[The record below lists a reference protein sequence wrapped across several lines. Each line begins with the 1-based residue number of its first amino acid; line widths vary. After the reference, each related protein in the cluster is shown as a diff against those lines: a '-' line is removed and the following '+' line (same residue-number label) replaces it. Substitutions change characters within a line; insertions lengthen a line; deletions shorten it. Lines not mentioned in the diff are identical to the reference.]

1 MAETVKNEFLLEVKG
16 LSKKFIIDNSLVS
29 WLKKE
34 PPEQIQALDKLS
46 FKVQRGETLGVLG
59 ESGSG
64 KSTLARVLM
73 GIYKADSG
81 DVNLGGADIF
91 KAYSDGQVARL
102 QMLRRLQMIF
112 QDPYGSLD
120 PRMTV
125 RQIIAEPL
133 KIHGMYGSESE
144 KLMIRTLGEAGLSAD
159 CLDRYPA
166 EFSGGQR
173 QRIGICRAMV
183 LNPEL
188 IIADEAVS
196 ALDVSVQAQILELL
210 CRLRSERGL
219 SMIFISHDVAVVRQI
234 SDRIILLYRGNL
246 VEELPADC
254 LLKDAAHPYTVDLLA
269 SARFLREGEVAAEVV
284 AQPKKE
290 TDPDG
295 CCYQR
300 VCKKVHDR
308 CCQRPPAIE
317 LHPGHLVCCWMHHSK

>member
-1 MAETVKNEFLLEVKG
+1 MAETGKNNVLLEVQG
-16 LSKKFIIDNSLVS
+16 LSKKFIIDNNLIS
-29 WLKKE
+29 WFKKE
-34 PPEQIQALDKLS
+34 QAEQIQALDKLN
-46 FKVQRGETLGVLG
+46 FRVERGETLGVLG

-81 DVNLGGADIF
+81 EAKLCGSDIF
-91 KAYSDGQVARL
+91 QAYSEGQMARL

-133 KIHGMYGSESE
+133 KIHGLYGSESE
-144 KLMIRTLGEAGLSAD
+144 QLMVKTLAEAGLSAD

-196 ALDVSVQAQILELL
+196 
-210 CRLRSERGL
+210 
-219 SMIFISHDVAVVRQI
+219 
-234 SDRIILLYRGNL
+234 
-246 VEELPADC
+246 
-254 LLKDAAHPYTVDLLA
+254 
-269 SARFLREGEVAAEVV
+269 
-284 AQPKKE
+284 
-290 TDPDG
+290 
-295 CCYQR
+295 
-300 VCKKVHDR
+300 
-308 CCQRPPAIE
+308 
-317 LHPGHLVCCWMHHSK
+317 

>member
-1 MAETVKNEFLLEVKG
+1 MAETGKNNILLEVQG
-16 LSKKFIIDNSLVS
+16 LSKKFIIDNSLIS
-29 WLKKE
+29 WFKKE
-34 PPEQIQALDKLS
+34 PPEQIQALDKLN
-46 FKVQRGETLGVLG
+46 FRVERGETLGVLG

-81 DVNLGGADIF
+81 EAKLGGSDIF
-91 KAYSDGQVARL
+91 QAYSDGQMARL

-125 RQIIAEPL
+125 RQIVAEPL
-133 KIHGMYGSESE
+133 KIHGLYGSESE
-144 KLMIRTLGEAGLSAD
+144 QLMVKTLAEVGLSAD
-159 CLDRYPA
+159 CLERYPA

-210 CRLRSERGL
+210 CHLRSERRL

-254 LLKDAAHPYTVDLLA
+254 LLRDAAHPYTADLLA
-269 SARFLREGEVAAEVV
+269 SARFLREGAEAAGEVPQA
-284 AQPKKE
+284 KKE
-290 TDPDG
+290 ANPDG

-300 VCKKVHDR
+300 VCKKVHER
-308 CCQRPPAIE
+308 CRERPPVVE
-317 LHPGHLVCCWMHHSK
+317 LHPGHQVWCWMHHSK